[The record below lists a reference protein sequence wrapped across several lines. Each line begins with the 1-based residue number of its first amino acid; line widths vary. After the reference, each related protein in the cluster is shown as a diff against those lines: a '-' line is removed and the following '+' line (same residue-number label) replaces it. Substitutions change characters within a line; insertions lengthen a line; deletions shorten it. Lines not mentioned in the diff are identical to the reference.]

1 MERLEEYDPA
11 DFELEEREKHAHDLF
26 EAITV
31 LHEHGLVHG
40 DVRKENLMYRSQEG
54 RLVLNDLSMSMA
66 ATSSESFESDLT
78 AARDLISTWIIPD
91 SPYHAELE
99 RTEEN
104 GLGTSAG
111 VREIVEKLGISV
123 QAACLALGI
132 PTPRPTT
139 IGGKKTCLH
148 AAS

>member
-1 MERLEEYDPA
+1 
-11 DFELEEREKHAHDLF
+11 
-26 EAITV
+26 
-31 LHEHGLVHG
+31 
-40 DVRKENLMYRSQEG
+40 MYRSQEG

-78 AARDLISTWIIPD
+78 AARDHVSTWIIPD
-91 SPYHAELE
+91 SPYQAELE
-99 RTEEN
+99 RREDN
-104 GLGTSAG
+104 GLGTSTG

-139 IGGKKTCLH
+139 IGGKSLVARCLVANALNGPFVLRLDVASCVSITDSDVEEVINKTFKNC
-148 AAS
+148 